1 MYCFFAT
8 YTNLALLHFSL
19 RNPENLRN
27 FAAVFYYTTE
37 NDYVYT
43 LSGSPCGRILA
54 LRHFRGARVWY

>member
-37 NDYVYT
+37 K
-43 LSGSPCGRILA
+43 
-54 LRHFRGARVWY
+54 